1 MVEDMKSHRNNL
13 PLKVRG
19 SGTNHQYHCF
29 KPIVSRD
36 LFQPFLSVYLFLYMF
51 QKGTYGVSAL
61 NINFCVKYEYHKDA
75 VVIVTFILVQSSY

>member
-13 PLKVRG
+13 PLKVRC

-29 KPIVSRD
+29 KSIMSRD

-61 NINFCVKYEYHKDA
+61 NICVKYEYHKDA

>member
-19 SGTNHQYHCF
+19 SGTKHQYHCF
-29 KPIVSRD
+29 KSIMSRD

-51 QKGTYGVSAL
+51 QKGTYGLSAL
-61 NINFCVKYEYHKDA
+61 NICVKYEYHKDA

>member
-29 KPIVSRD
+29 KSIMSRD
-36 LFQPFLSVYLFLYMF
+36 LFQPFLSVYLF
-51 QKGTYGVSAL
+51 QKGTYGLSAL
-61 NINFCVKYEYHKDA
+61 NICVKYECHKDA